1 MSQGE
6 RPGEEHGQDELIAAF
21 AALGGRLTAGELMRL
36 LKAGEYSGALVRLA
50 TLLLDSDTAAAGA
63 IARDSLAALQNAW
76 TSPAD
81 PGTARVHLCR
91 AVVDRTRSVRRHR
104 AADDRI
110 TPLAAA
116 DAPGAGTAAA
126 GYLDREPWASAL
138 RALPVRQREAVAL
151 RECMGLSYV
160 QTAQA
165 MRISGGAARS
175 HLARGMSLLPRRPGR
190 TDPP

>member
-1 MSQGE
+1 MSEDE

-36 LKAGEYSGALVRLA
+36 LKAGEFSGALA
-50 TLLLDSDTAAAGA
+50 TLLLDGDTAAAGA
-63 IARDSLAALQNAW
+63 IVRDSLAAVQHTW

-81 PGTARVHLCR
+81 PGTARVHLCQ
-91 AVVDRTRSVRRHR
+91 AVVNRTRSVRRHQ
-104 AADDRI
+104 APDDCI
-110 TPLAAA
+110 TPPVAA
-116 DAPGAGTAAA
+116 DAPGARTAAV

-151 RECMGLSYV
+151 REYMRLSDV

-165 MRISGGAARS
+165 MCISIGAARS
-175 HLARGMSLLPRRPGR
+175 HMARGMSLLPPPPG
-190 TDPP
+190 PH